1 MSVSRSG
8 DGYHKGNLDAVLE
21 EAALE
26 LLAQEGTSALSLRAV
41 ARRAGVSHNA
51 PYHHFGDRQGLLKS
65 VAARGL
71 RALLDAMVNARQN
84 ESTPRARLLAAGF
97 AYVDFAREHR
107 PLFDIIFDPEICDP
121 REPNAITGPLV
132 EANDRFLAETVA
144 AALPPNTAE
153 DLMSATIGAVWAA
166 VHGMAVL
173 VASHH
178 LEPSVV
184 RPGLAALLDVQFADS

>member
-1 MSVSRSG
+1 MSRS
-8 DGYHKGNLDAVLE
+8 DRAYHKGNLDAVLE

-26 LLAQEGTSALSLRAV
+26 LLAEEGTAALSLRAV

-51 PYHHFGDRQGLLKS
+51 PYHHFGDRQGLMKA

-71 RALLDAMVNARQN
+71 RALLSVMVAARDAEAA
-84 ESTPRARLLAAGF
+84 PKARLLAASF
-97 AYVDFAREHR
+97 AYVDFARDHR

-132 EANDRFLAETVA
+132 EANDRFLAETVL
-144 AALPPNTAE
+144 AALPAGTSE
-153 DLMSATIGAVWAA
+153 GVVDATVGAVWAA

-173 VASHH
+173 VAAHH
-178 LEPSVV
+178 LEAAVV
-184 RPGLAALLDVQFADS
+184 SPGLAALLETRFVD